1 MPHRGMVLL
10 LDDDAWDTDEVVLEE
25 ANVWLLFV
33 VLLGL
38 VGVTDEVRVV
48 VVIERMVA
56 DGAVVVLVVEE

>member
-10 LDDDAWDTDEVVLEE
+10 LPDDDAWDTDEVVLEE

-38 VGVTDEVRVV
+38 VGDTDEVRVIV
-48 VVIERMVA
+48 VVERMVA
-56 DGAVVVLVVEE
+56 DGAVVVMEE